1 MKLLWEDKDGN
12 KYLLGIL
19 DKKDNYYYFEKNN
32 EGLSMAMNHGCFGI
46 GNMDLEQDII
56 KSEELF
62 SFFKNRIP
70 PIDSPDIKD
79 ILKSY
84 DLLEYDEYELLKRS
98 HGSLLTD
105 KYYLE

>member
-1 MKLLWEDKDGN
+1 MKLFWEDREGN

-19 DKKDNYYYFEKNN
+19 DKKDNYYYFEKNK
-32 EGLSMAMNHGCFGI
+32 EELSKAISHGCFGI
-46 GNMDLEQDII
+46 GNMDLEQDVI

-62 SFFKNRIP
+62 PFFKNRIP
-70 PIDSPDIKD
+70 SIDNPSIKD

-98 HGSLLTD
+98 HASLLTD
-105 KYYLE
+105 KYYLD

>member
-1 MKLLWEDKDGN
+1 MKLFWEDKDNN

-19 DKKDNYYYFEKNN
+19 YKDDNYYYFEKNK
-32 EGLSMAMNHGCFGI
+32 EGLSQAMNHGCFGI
-46 GNMDLEQDII
+46 GNMDLTQDVI
-56 KSEELF
+56 KSEKLF

-70 PIDSPDIKD
+70 SINNPDIKD
-79 ILKSY
+79 ILASY

-105 KYYLE
+105 KYYLD